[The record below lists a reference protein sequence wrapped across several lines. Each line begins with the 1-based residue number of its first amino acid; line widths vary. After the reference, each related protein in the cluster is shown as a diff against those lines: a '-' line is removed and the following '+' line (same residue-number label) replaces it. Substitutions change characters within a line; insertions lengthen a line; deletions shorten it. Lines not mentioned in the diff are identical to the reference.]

1 MNEQVK
7 VGGRP
12 SQYPNTDKEKHGL
25 FDKIFECAK
34 EGRSLTEIALAIGIG
49 RTTLYRWMD
58 EIPEFRDTIKDAQAI
73 SQAWWEDLGRKM
85 AMTGEGNATV
95 FIFQM
100 KNRFHK
106 YYKDRKAIDMTSS
119 DGTMGPQQVIYQLP
133 DNGRGPD
140 NLSPLGIGGGLPPA
154 GRLSKGHPPL
164 NTACDKSLQNTPRGS
179 NSLYY

>member
-1 MNEQVK
+1 MNNK
-7 VGGRP
+7 TGGRP
-12 SQYPNTDKEKHGL
+12 SKFPNTDKEKHEL
-25 FDKIFECAK
+25 FDKIFEFAK

-58 EIPEFRDTIKDAQAI
+58 EMPEFRDTIKEAEAI

-100 KNRFHK
+100 KNRFSK

-119 DGTMGPQQVIYQLP
+119 DGTMKAQQVIYQLP
-133 DNGRGPD
+133 DNGRGSD
-140 NLSPLGIGGGLPPA
+140 NLARKGIGGGQFQRSNFCA
-154 GRLSKGHPPL
+154 DTHTSKPL
-164 NTACDKSLQNTPRGS
+164 VINPVLEGGRGS
-179 NSLYY
+179 YE